1 MVENRLLY
9 IVEGV
14 QRRFLLHVF
23 GLGLPPAH
31 QKNSRKDLKNSVN
44 HTPGGYYC
52 LNGVVTFNII
62 GEEFKTSLVA
72 LKFG

>member
-14 QRRFLLHVF
+14 QRRFFVARLRARS
-23 GLGLPPAH
+23 PPAH